1 LAPADGLV
9 AGGTTVTI
17 TGTGLTDATAVNF
30 GGTSASSFIVDSD
43 TTITAVAPAT
53 ALELGK
59 SCRTVGVS
67 VATAGGTST
76 DTSADDY
83 LYYTLTVTSGSTTQT
98 YSLSDIKARASVSG
112 YWGPHRD
119 YGVNNYYTGT
129 PLLALLADVGGL
141 PIGKGLRITSS
152 DGFVA
157 DYDAARLAAMTS
169 GTYQMWYPAT
179 SPLMVDDIE
188 TAGSVEMI
196 AAYQMDGSPLTLDQA
211 AEGAGPIRVVLIR
224 SIADVL
230 TEGKYAPYIVKSI
243 VVR

>member
-1 LAPADGLV
+1 
-9 AGGTTVTI
+9 
-17 TGTGLTDATAVNF
+17 
-30 GGTSASSFIVDSD
+30 
-43 TTITAVAPAT
+43 
-53 ALELGK
+53 
-59 SCRTVGVS
+59 
-67 VATAGGTST
+67 
-76 DTSADDY
+76 
-83 LYYTLTVTSGSTTQT
+83 
-98 YSLSDIKARASVSG
+98 
-112 YWGPHRD
+112 
-119 YGVNNYYTGT
+119 
-129 PLLALLADVGGL
+129 
-141 PIGKGLRITSS
+141 
-152 DGFVA
+152 
-157 DYDAARLAAMTS
+157 MTS